1 MAQTALTS
9 VPKTLPVSEQ
19 VARQRINHI
28 LTPEDWLM
36 RGMVVF
42 AGVWLMVFILLPL
55 YQVISRSLLDQAGHF
70 VGLTNYARYFSTP
83 ALSVSLYNTL
93 YVSMASMVITVV
105 LAFIFAYALTRTA
118 IPGKTVF
125 RTLAML
131 PLFAPSLLHA
141 IAFIY
146 LFGRQGIV
154 TTGGFGYFAE
164 YWGFDPGLDMGL
176 YREPLGIILAEVFYL
191 FPHALIILTASLRL
205 ADARL
210 YEAATALGASP
221 WRTFFTVTLPNAK
234 YGLLSTA
241 FVCFTLVFTDFGIPK
256 VIGGSY
262 NVLAT
267 DIYKQVIGQQNFVMG
282 ATVSVLLL
290 SPTVIGFIVDRI
302 AQRRQVALLTGR
314 AIPLQPKPNPLL
326 DRLMFLF
333 CLVVVLAICM
343 VIGTALLASLITV
356 WPYNLS
362 LGWRHYDFSRV
373 GGGGLESYWNSVR
386 MAFYTALF
394 GTAIAFVNTYLI
406 EKGKGLAGG
415 RAILYFLSTLP
426 VALPGLVIGLAYIFF
441 FNAATWTIPL
451 LGWQLPN
458 PFNFLYG
465 TMGILVLST
474 VVHFYTVAFFTAMT
488 ALKQLD
494 PEFEAVSASL
504 QVPFYRTFWQVTVPV
519 SIPAILDISLYFF
532 VNAMTTVSAVIFLY
546 SANLKLASVAVVNM
560 DDAGD
565 TAPAAAMSMLIFFT
579 CLGVRLLYDWLA
591 RSLQAQTQ
599 AWTKR

>member
-1 MAQTALTS
+1 MAQS
-9 VPKTLPVSEQ
+9 VLASSVKTLHVSEQ
-19 VARQRINHI
+19 VAKQRVSHV
-28 LTPEDWLM
+28 LTAEAWLM
-36 RGMVVF
+36 RGLVVL
-42 AGVWLMVFILLPL
+42 AGAWLVVFILLPL
-55 YQVISRSLLDQAGHF
+55 YQVISRSFLDQQSHF
-70 VGLTNYARYFSTP
+70 VGLANYARYFSTP
-83 ALSVSLYNTL
+83 ALSISFYHTL
-93 YVSMASMVITVV
+93 YISLVSTFITML
-105 LAFIFAYALTRTA
+105 LAFTFAYALTRTA
-118 IPGKTVF
+118 IPGKGVL
-125 RTLAML
+125 RILAML

-146 LFGRQGIV
+146 LFGRQGFV
-154 TTGGFGYFAE
+154 TTGGFGYFAQN
-164 YWGFDPGLDMGL
+164 WGFDPGLDIGL
-176 YREPLGIILAEVFYL
+176 YQEPIGIILAEIFYL
-191 FPHALIILTASLRL
+191 FPHALIILTISLRL

-221 WRTFFTVTLPNAK
+221 FRTFFTVTLPNAK

-290 SPTVIGFIVDRI
+290 TPTVIGFIVDRI

-314 AIPLQPKPNPLL
+314 AVPLQPRSNPLV
-326 DRLMFLF
+326 DGLMLLF
-333 CLVVVLAICM
+333 CGIVVLTICT
-343 VIGTALLASLITV
+343 VIGTALLASLIKV
-356 WPYNLS
+356 WPYDLS
-362 LGWRHYDFSRV
+362 LSWRHYDFSRV
-373 GGGGLESYWNSVR
+373 GGGGLTSYWNSLR
-386 MAFYTALF
+386 MAFYTAVF

-406 EKGKGLAGG
+406 EKGKDMATS
-415 RAILYFLSTLP
+415 RAALYFLSTLP

-451 LGWQLPN
+451 AGWPAPN

-474 VVHFYTVAFFTAMT
+474 IVHFYTVAFFTAMT

-504 QVPFYRTFWQVTVPV
+504 RVRFYRTFWQVTVPV

-579 CLGVRLLYDWLA
+579 CLGVRLLYGWIT
-591 RSLQAQTQ
+591 RSLQSHTQ
-599 AWTKR
+599 AWTRR